1 MRLLRV
7 ALALAAVAAGP
18 ASSAAERAGAP
29 KERVVLLP
37 FEGPAPSQASRNAV
51 VAAVSLELA
60 RHGYDVVPP
69 EAVEATLADAR
80 VRYVAEVSRPILS
93 RLCAEQRASA
103 VLAGRVLVAGDR
115 NGEPVVAVLAAL
127 WSPEGALRWDALVAL
142 AGRDTEGLLGMG
154 RATGV
159 PALATRL
166 SRDLLA
172 TLPRDGTLPAA
183 RREPSPWRPRSRAL
197 ADALL
202 VSGERPRIC
211 VLPLA
216 NDTAERTAARVADAL
231 LRRQLARAGFDVVP
245 AAELRAA
252 MGDEKTWIL
261 GAWDAP
267 QLERIAKRTG
277 ARLFAVGQVAAFG
290 WGRAGTAEDV
300 RIELSLVDPRARV
313 LWRRGRSASARDY
326 SGFLGLGEVSTAVG
340 LADRVVERL
349 VRDLER
355 S

>member
-1 MRLLRV
+1 
-7 ALALAAVAAGP
+7 
-18 ASSAAERAGAP
+18 
-29 KERVVLLP
+29 VLLP

-202 VSGERPRIC
+202 
-211 VLPLA
+211 
-216 NDTAERTAARVADAL
+216 
-231 LRRQLARAGFDVVP
+231 RRQLARAGFDVVP